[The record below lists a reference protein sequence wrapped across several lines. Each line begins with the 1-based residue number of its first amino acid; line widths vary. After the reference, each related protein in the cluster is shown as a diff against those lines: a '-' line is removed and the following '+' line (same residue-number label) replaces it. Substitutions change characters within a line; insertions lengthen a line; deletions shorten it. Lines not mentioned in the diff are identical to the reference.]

1 MLVPLRHFAKI
12 DVESDDDAD
21 AETHFTPR
29 AVSASPSLARGFQR
43 SPAGMT
49 SLGRQNSGI
58 RWPFNGRMLPSL
70 CDVIV
75 APVSGTDG
83 RRMTQTHKH
92 THTHTHRYILPPKK
106 NNKKRDR
113 WKEDDTN
120 SSYRIYGETDTDKD
134 PRVPVPGALV
144 QGK

>member
-134 PRVPVPGALV
+134 PGVPVPGALV